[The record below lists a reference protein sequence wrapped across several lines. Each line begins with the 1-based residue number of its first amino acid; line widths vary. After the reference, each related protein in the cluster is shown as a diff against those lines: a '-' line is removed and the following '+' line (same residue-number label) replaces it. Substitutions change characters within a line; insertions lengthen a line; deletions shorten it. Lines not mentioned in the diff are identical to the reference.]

1 MHRPF
6 AILEEWV
13 KEGRIRLAR
22 NPKNT
27 PKPRNPPPAIGPTLE
42 DNSSHQSDAE
52 AFEAA
57 MRDVHRFDRNQG
69 PLRETEPVAIR
80 PSRDEEEALK
90 ALEEFCRSGRLE
102 PEHTR
107 EYVEHVANPAG
118 RVYLDDLRAGRFSI
132 QAHLDLHGL
141 NLDQARPALDT
152 FIEASVRAGYSSV
165 RVVHGRGRHS
175 EGQNPLMKKRVQQWL
190 SHRRLARFVIAYT
203 SARLVDGGG
212 GAVYVLLRRA

>member
-27 PKPRNPPPAIGPTLE
+27 PKPENPPPDVRPTLE
-42 DNSSHQSDAE
+42 DKSSHQSDAE

-57 MRDVHRFDRNQG
+57 MRDVHRFERNQG

-90 ALEEFCRSGRLE
+90 ALEEFCRSGRVE

-118 RVYLDDLRAGRFSI
+118 RLYLDDLRKGRFSI

-175 EGQNPLMKKRVQQWL
+175 EGQNPLMKRRVQQWL